1 MTAMLERLRLVLQ
14 ESWEGAAIE
23 ATRFLPHLL
32 GAIVLILIGV
42 ALGWLAGR
50 VTRWLLWRAKAD
62 LGAERLGFTGPLR
75 RAGIESPSV
84 FVARLVRWG
93 ITLAAFVPAL
103 YSLDAR
109 LAADL
114 VRRFLLYLPH
124 LVVAI
129 ALLWAG
135 LLVSRFVGRSVLIAA
150 VNSGFESARLFAALA
165 RWGIV
170 LVVFAV
176 ALEHL
181 GIGRATVLTAF
192 AILFGGITL
201 AMALAVGLG
210 SQEVVRQWW
219 AGRLRLPDKS
229 EHEPFRHW

>member
-1 MTAMLERLRLVLQ
+1 MLDRLQRVLQ

-23 ATRFLPHLL
+23 VTRFLPHLL
-32 GAIVLILIGV
+32 GAIVLILVG
-42 ALGWLAGR
+42 AGLGWLAGR
-50 VTRWLLWRAKAD
+50 LTRWVLWRAKAD
-62 LGAERLGFTGPLR
+62 LAAERLGVTGPAR
-75 RAGIESPSV
+75 RMGIESPSL

-93 ITLAAFVPAL
+93 ITLTAFVPAL

-124 LVVAI
+124 LVIAI
-129 ALLWAG
+129 GLLWAG

-150 VNSGFESARLFAALA
+150 VNAGFASARLFAALA

-170 LVVFAV
+170 LVVLAV

-201 AMALAVGLG
+201 ALALAAGLG

-219 AGRLRLPDKS
+219 AGRLQLPEKP

>member
-1 MTAMLERLRLVLQ
+1 MLERLQLVLQ
-14 ESWEGAAIE
+14 ESWEGAAVEI
-23 ATRFLPHLL
+23 TRFLPHLL
-32 GAIVLILIGV
+32 GAIVLILVG
-42 ALGWLAGR
+42 AGLGWLAGR
-50 VTRWLLWRAKAD
+50 LTRWLLWRAKAD
-62 LGAERLGFTGPLR
+62 LAAERLGVMGPMR
-75 RAGIESPSV
+75 RLGIESPAA
-84 FVARLVRWG
+84 FLARVVRWG

-129 ALLWAG
+129 GLLWAG

-150 VNSGFESARLFAALA
+150 VNSGFESARLLAALA

-170 LVVFAV
+170 LVVLAV
-176 ALEHL
+176 AFEHI

-201 AMALAVGLG
+201 AVALAAGLG

-219 AGRLRLPDKS
+219 AGRLRLPEKPD
-229 EHEPFRHW
+229 HEPFRHW

>member
-1 MTAMLERLRLVLQ
+1 MTVMLEKLQLVLQ
-14 ESWEGAAIE
+14 ESWESAAIE
-23 ATRFLPHLL
+23 LTRFLPHLL
-32 GAIVLILIGV
+32 GAAVLIVVG
-42 ALGWLAGR
+42 AGLGWLAGR
-50 VTRWLLWRAKAD
+50 ITRWLLWRARAD
-62 LGAERLGFTGPLR
+62 LGAERLGIMGPAR
-75 RAGIESPSV
+75 RLGIESPSA
-84 FVARLVRWG
+84 FIARVVRWG

-124 LVVAI
+124 LVVAVG
-129 ALLWAG
+129 LLWAG
-135 LLVSRFVGRSVLIAA
+135 FLVSRFVGRSVLIAA
-150 VNSGFESARLFAALA
+150 VNTGFGSARLLAALA

-170 LVVFAV
+170 LVVLAV

-201 AMALAVGLG
+201 ALAIAAGFG
-210 SQEVVRQWW
+210 SQDVVRQWW
-219 AGRLRLPDKS
+219 AGRLQVPEKRD
-229 EHEPFRHW
+229 EEPFRHW

>member
-1 MTAMLERLRLVLQ
+1 MLDRLQLVLR

-23 ATRFLPHLL
+23 VTRFLPHLL
-32 GAIVLILIGV
+32 GAIVLILVGA
-42 ALGWLAGR
+42 ALGGLAGR
-50 VTRWLLWRAKAD
+50 VTRWLLSRARAD
-62 LGAERLGFTGPLR
+62 LAAERLGFMGPAR
-75 RAGIESPSV
+75 RLGVESPSA
-84 FVARLVRWG
+84 FLARLVRWG

-150 VNSGFESARLFAALA
+150 VNSGFGSARLLAALA

-170 LVVFAV
+170 LVVLAV

-192 AILFGGITL
+192 AILFGGVTL
-201 AMALAVGLG
+201 ALALAAGLG

-219 AGRLRLPDKS
+219 AGRLRLPEKP
-229 EHEPFRHW
+229 EQEPFRHW